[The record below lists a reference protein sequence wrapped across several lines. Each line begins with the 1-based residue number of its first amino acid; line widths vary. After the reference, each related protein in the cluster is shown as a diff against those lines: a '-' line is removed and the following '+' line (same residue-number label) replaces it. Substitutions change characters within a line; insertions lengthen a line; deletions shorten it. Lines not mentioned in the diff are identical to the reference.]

1 MSIYLNHM
9 DFRRL
14 EPLRQPPG
22 GGGGG
27 VPRLRHR
34 FKFNQTDCLGASHK
48 YVTCWFCHVLP
59 NNIPINRVSK
69 EWAKYTFE
77 TTKM

>member
-27 VPRLRHR
+27 GVPRLRHR
-34 FKFNQTDCLGASHK
+34 FKFNQTDCLGA
-48 YVTCWFCHVLP
+48 VTSMSRVGSVTFC
-59 NNIPINRVSK
+59 
-69 EWAKYTFE
+69 
-77 TTKM
+77 